1 MGTGNRMKS
10 ATVKKAPQGF
20 SRDSV
25 TIGGWFLVLLIGLMT
40 SAVVWPSLYQ
50 GGSLI
55 GGDTWPYFFP
65 QKQLLSESFAAGQL
79 PLWNDRT
86 SYGYPMHAESQAGVF
101 YPPTQVLYRLFD
113 VSKAY
118 SGSILIHY
126 VLAMVF
132 TWRLLRSQGLTFS
145 SAVLGAIIF
154 VYGWFPARASLE
166 WSIIGGVWF
175 PVCLWL
181 TDRWLKTPST
191 ANWIILT
198 ASFGCHLLAGHFA
211 LAFVTELTC
220 LAFAGFQILWGRK
233 QQTETSVTSE
243 MSGARRGKLSQDSP
257 AHNQHPARR
266 LVLVVIALV
275 AGILLASVQ
284 LLPTLELKRLSQRE
298 GESKVFNPQYGHMP
312 PVYVTQLFASW
323 WYWHSPEM
331 IQSREFMK
339 YPLTVAADSNAVE
352 AHLYPGLIPFLLLLT
367 LLNRRIR
374 NGVADHIR
382 IPWMIAGVAALIYA
396 TGWLVPVMKVIPGFG
411 YFMGPARYT
420 IVTAMAG
427 AVLSGAALDVIL
439 RRRSAFLKASIP
451 LILAAVTL
459 PDLLWSGRA
468 VSDAVQISSS
478 PMAQLKFSWIAETLR
493 ASGVHDVRLLM
504 PGPNVGNLYGV
515 SCVPHYLGLGPSD
528 YYVDQTTYRT
538 RPGEGDSG
546 EFPSPEEV
554 SRLKQRGVTHILA
567 TDAFS
572 VPSAELELVQAGP
585 DSFLNMV
592 WGRGN
597 SPCFLYRFREQPSR
611 VVIRGPSKDVPDWEW
626 LLHTPTKIEFRIRC
640 EEECEVVLR
649 ELMYPGWDVV
659 VDDVPCSALEL
670 PQSDPDALF
679 RVVRVSSGE
688 HVIRW
693 SYSPL
698 SFRAGFS
705 LSAFTLILLLTAP
718 VFACAFRKHRGH

>member
-1 MGTGNRMKS
+1 MKS

-20 SRDSV
+20 SRDHV
-25 TIGGWFLVLLIGLMT
+25 TAGGWFLILLIGLMT

-86 SYGYPMHAESQAGVF
+86 SYGYPMHAESQAAVF

-113 VSKAY
+113 VSTAY
-118 SGSILIHY
+118 SVSILLHY

-191 ANWIILT
+191 TNWIILA

-211 LAFVTELTC
+211 LAFVTELSC
-220 LAFAGFQILWGRK
+220 LAFAGFQIVWARK
-233 QQTETSVTSE
+233 QQTEVPEPSAASRAE
-243 MSGARRGKLSQDSP
+243 RPQDSP
-257 AHNQHPARR
+257 AIVQHPAKRFAF
-266 LVLVVIALV
+266 VGMALA

-298 GESKVFNPQYGHMP
+298 GENKVFNPQYGHMP

-323 WYWHSPEM
+323 WYWHTPEM
-331 IQSREFMK
+331 ILSREFMK
-339 YPLTVAADSNAVE
+339 YPLTVAADSNVVE
-352 AHLYPGLIPFLLLLT
+352 AHLYLGLIPLLILLT
-367 LLNRRIR
+367 LLDSRIR
-374 NGVADHIR
+374 KGIAENIW
-382 IPWMIAGVAALIYA
+382 IPWMIAGVAAIIYA

-439 RRRSAFLKASIP
+439 RRRSAWLRASIP

-459 PDLLWSGRA
+459 PDLLWSDRA

-493 ASGVHDVRLLM
+493 TAGVHDVRLLM

-515 SCVPHYLGLGPSD
+515 SCVPHYLGLGPSA

-538 RPGEGDSG
+538 RPAEGDSG

-567 TDAFS
+567 TEAFS
-572 VPSAELELVQAGP
+572 QPSSELELVQAGP
-585 DSFLNMV
+585 DPFLNMV

-611 VVIRGPSKDVPDWEW
+611 VVIRNARQTPDWEW
-626 LLHTPTKIEFRIRC
+626 ILHTSTQIEFRIRC
-640 EEECEVVLR
+640 EEECDVVLR
-649 ELMYPGWDVV
+649 ELIYPGWDVA
-659 VDDVPCSALEL
+659 VDDAACSASEL
-670 PQSDPDALF
+670 PEADPDGLF
-679 RVVRVSSGE
+679 RVVRVNAGE

-698 SFRAGFS
+698 SFQAGFS
-705 LSAFTLILLLTAP
+705 LTAFTFVVLLMAP
-718 VFACAFRKHRGH
+718 VFARTICRHRTP